1 MPDEWFYAAG
11 SESIGPLSLRHLL
24 VVLRKMP
31 DAETI
36 QVWNDS
42 FANWQ
47 EAKSVPEIASA
58 LFQAA
63 RNRRASTPPS
73 QTNLRRL
80 LSIALAAIVALAVI
94 ATLTT
99 LVFDNSPEGIAQ
111 ICGEFSGPV
120 ILLSLFA
127 IPLRKATYTPAVV
140 LLLGAALTLLGNQRH
155 IVDVFTVRD
164 AQATLKDIHSP
175 IQLDDA
181 VARNPRNA
189 LLKIMAEAAKLAQE
203 SGRRAQALSEQIEP
217 PELNQNLDPAT
228 ATRDEL
234 AKYITSLKTAERNA
248 NAATTQLLAIQQ
260 DERERLER
268 YARSVSF
275 SEVASLLNGVDKRH
289 AREAE
294 FNSRM
299 MKARADVYGAY
310 ATDLTILL
318 EQYGRY
324 TVETNGQIRFSE
336 QSTATRYNNASNALS
351 EAAKRVAALDA
362 ERKEIVQSQQAGW
375 EHIVGQGSRSQ

>member
-1 MPDEWFYAAG
+1 
-11 SESIGPLSLRHLL
+11 
-24 VVLRKMP
+24 
-31 DAETI
+31 
-36 QVWNDS
+36 
-42 FANWQ
+42 
-47 EAKSVPEIASA
+47 
-58 LFQAA
+58 
-63 RNRRASTPPS
+63 
-73 QTNLRRL
+73 
-80 LSIALAAIVALAVI
+80 
-94 ATLTT
+94 
-99 LVFDNSPEGIAQ
+99 
-111 ICGEFSGPV
+111 
-120 ILLSLFA
+120 
-127 IPLRKATYTPAVV
+127 
-140 LLLGAALTLLGNQRH
+140 LLGAALTLLGNQRH